1 MKKLIA
7 ILCLCLFIVTSP
19 LLTGF
24 SQGVGGCHAVVLIKR
39 FDVTRFN
46 NDPALAELTAQT
58 LSQSIQEELGP
69 VITVLTESASGQSQ
83 QSPDFEIS
91 GFYEGAPSSP
101 STLHIKLLKRKSGNT
116 ESAKRHSFSK
126 PQEIT
131 GLLRNAGSQLAEEM
145 FRQMDCKLGANTAPA
160 QGQCFALTFSGTS
173 KDTVH
178 ALQDPIN
185 GRMPGVGDNES
196 RKVQQHEGRTVF
208 VVSSEVVD
216 PMKYA
221 HLATPSLVNGAN
233 RAAEQMRQFMPG
245 AAQMEQDLK
254 QVQAPSDKLYQSI
267 WGEGNYSGRLLEESG
282 NLSMGD
288 SNMGSS
294 VRRNVSPTRGQGTS
308 DVKGKLVNGT
318 AYLELSGTA
327 SADVSATGF
336 QKVSMNGQQS
346 SVPWEPLLNQPGQKT
361 SLHFSVPFKMPL
373 RDGATTTVN
382 YNPNIGMPGMG
393 QGDFRNQFQVRM
405 QKLPDVSD
413 ECKRAKTISDP
424 DKAMRSMVDM
434 MGPGGGRAFGDA
446 LGQMMQGSPGEFAP
460 TVNQTMP
467 MTPIAPSGSP
477 QPQGYYQSAPS
488 TYAPP
493 AYHNQAYPQHAY
505 PQSSYP
511 STDNAREA
519 NTGWSGSGAIDAIN
533 TIRGLFG
540 F

>member
-7 ILCLCLFIVTSP
+7 ILSICLFIVTTP
-19 LLTGF
+19 LLAGF

-39 FDVTRFN
+39 FDVARFN

-69 VITVLTESASGQSQ
+69 VITVLTESIGRQSQ
-83 QSPDFEIS
+83 QSPDFEVS
-91 GFYEGAPSSP
+91 GFYEGAPSTP
-101 STLHIKLLKRKSGNT
+101 STLHLKLLKRKLGNT
-116 ESAKRHSFSK
+116 ESVKRHSFSE
-126 PQEIT
+126 PREIT
-131 GLLRNAGSQLAEEM
+131 GLLRKAGKQLAEEI
-145 FRQMDCKLGANTAPA
+145 FQHMDCKLGADAAPA

-173 KDTVH
+173 KDTIH
-178 ALQDPIN
+178 ALQDPVN
-185 GRMPGVGDNES
+185 GKMPGVGDNES

-216 PMKYA
+216 PMKYSY
-221 HLATPSLVNGAN
+221 LATPSLVNGAN
-233 RAAEQMRQFMPG
+233 RAAEQMRQFIPG

-254 QVQAPSDKLYQSI
+254 QVQAPPDKPYQSI
-267 WGEGNYSGRLLEESG
+267 WGEGNYSGQLLEESG
-282 NLSMGD
+282 SLSMGD
-288 SNMGSS
+288 SSMGSS
-294 VRRNVSPTRGQGTS
+294 VRRNVSPTSGRGTS

-327 SADVSATGF
+327 SANVNATGS

-346 SVPWEPLLNQPGQKT
+346 SVPWEPLLNQPGQTT
-361 SLHFSVPFKMPL
+361 SMNFSVPFKMPL

-382 YNPNIGMPGMG
+382 YNPNVGMLAMG
-393 QGDFRNQFQVRM
+393 QGDFRNQFQVRL

-434 MGPGGGRAFGDA
+434 MGPSGGKAFGDA
-446 LGQMMQGSPGEFAP
+446 LGQMMQGAPGAP
-460 TVNQTMP
+460 APSANQATP
-467 MTPIAPSGSP
+467 MSNIAPGGYP
-477 QPQGYYQSAPS
+477 QPQGYYQPAPS

-493 AYHNQAYPQHAY
+493 AY

-511 STDNAREA
+511 STRNSRDED
-519 NTGWSGSGAIDAIN
+519 TGWSGSGAVDALN